1 MDFLFK
7 KFAAQSMQND
17 LGETNVCLSGLV
29 SKCGSVRRR
38 NAIKSFENQ
47 KDVLKLGV
55 VDYREL
61 QKMFEQTDLD
71 ECSVLDKNHLRI

>member
-1 MDFLFK
+1 
-7 KFAAQSMQND
+7 MQND
-17 LGETNVCLSGLV
+17 PGETNVCLSGLG
-29 SKCGSVRRR
+29 SKCGSVGRR

-47 KDVLKLGV
+47 EDVLKLGV

-71 ECSVLDKNHLRI
+71 ECSVLDENHLRIWWLK

>member
-1 MDFLFK
+1 M
-7 KFAAQSMQND
+7 
-17 LGETNVCLSGLV
+17 SGLG

-47 KDVLKLGV
+47 NEELELGV

-61 QKMFEQTDLD
+61 QKMFEETDLD
-71 ECSVLDKNHLRI
+71 EYSVLDKNHLRI

>member
-7 KFAAQSMQND
+7 IFAAQSMQND
-17 LGETNVCLSGLV
+17 PGETNVCLSGLGG
-29 SKCGSVRRR
+29 KCGSVRRS
-38 NAIKSFENQ
+38 AIKSFENQ
-47 KDVLKLGV
+47 KEMLKLGV

-61 QKMFEQTDLD
+61 QKVFEQTDLD